1 MIKISSVCCN
11 HNLILS
17 SFMSYHRVCNKCN
30 TRCPT
35 CGGGTVYLS
44 GAPEFTPVFGGVR
57 VARSLAFYGIYRCM
71 SFCPF
76 SFDHCVVCP
85 SSIKGLWLPLWYLQ
99 TFQKHFP
106 QVDLFSLFHNG
117 FPTGKHIHNYITV
130 LFQIC
135 YHELCCHIFPD
146 ESLLIKFYIGSLKL
160 LLSIQSIYLMYI
172 SLYKSKSVYI
182 NKFIF
187 RGNVSVY
194 IPDDRYLTLVQ
205 ISSQDVYNY
214 PNQKYV

>member
-17 SFMSYHRVCNKCN
+17 SFMSYHRGCNKCN

-57 VARSLAFYGIYRCM
+57 VARSLAFYGIDRCM
-71 SFCPF
+71 SFCLV

-85 SSIKGLWLPLWYLQ
+85 SSIKGLWLPLWYLP
-99 TFQKHFP
+99 TFQNHFP

-130 LFQIC
+130 LFQIF
-135 YHELCCHIFPD
+135 YHE
-146 ESLLIKFYIGSLKL
+146 
-160 LLSIQSIYLMYI
+160 
-172 SLYKSKSVYI
+172 
-182 NKFIF
+182 NK
-187 RGNVSVY
+187 
-194 IPDDRYLTLVQ
+194 
-205 ISSQDVYNY
+205 
-214 PNQKYV
+214 